1 MDDEHKMIIGY
12 RNLSPSEIEL
22 MNNIKA
28 MGQELGALCDQLAT
42 AVNPYMDGRWLDI
55 GRSQLQLGLMA
66 LVRAVEKPDSF

>member
-1 MDDEHKMIIGY
+1 MTHL

-28 MGQELGALCDQLAT
+28 RGQELSVLCDQLAT

-55 GRSQLQLGLMA
+55 GRTHLQLGLMA